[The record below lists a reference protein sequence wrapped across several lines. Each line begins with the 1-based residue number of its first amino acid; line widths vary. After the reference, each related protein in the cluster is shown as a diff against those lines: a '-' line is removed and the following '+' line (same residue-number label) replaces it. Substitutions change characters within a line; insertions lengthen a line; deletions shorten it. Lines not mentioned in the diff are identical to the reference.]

1 MTKRIHISI
10 CQPPGYVHSLGFI
23 DIARYARYQFRRL
36 GAEVSIGKNRL
47 REDSINIVLG
57 AHLGFS
63 TDLLQRHVCVFWNL
77 EQLGQ
82 GGASVSAEYLALL
95 SKSAVIDYDSR
106 NLAAYGCRD
115 GEVPVV
121 TFMHA
126 PYLRQ
131 PSLAIHDRPIDLL
144 FIGGVNDRRA
154 KLIQRIEASGWNVT
168 RFDAPLYGEDRD
180 HFIRQSK
187 AVFNC
192 HFYESSRFEQTRAF
206 HVLSLGTPVI
216 SERTQQTSVPA
227 QYERAVEW
235 VEDEVLENFF
245 NNEFMT
251 PEWIERAGRQLDYF
265 AEQDDLQR
273 WQTAFQYC
281 QSYLELR
288 EQSDAGLRKVWMPSR
303 MNLGSGKD
311 YKAGWLNVD
320 ILERAKPDIV
330 LDLSKPIQWPIQM
343 STEGGGQVCIKER
356 SLDHVYANNV
366 LEHVPDLVSLM
377 TNILLL
383 LKEDGIFEIE
393 VPYEKAPSAWQD
405 PTHVRAMNRQ
415 SWIYYT
421 DWFWYL
427 GWFNE
432 RFVVR
437 SFNWMNQ
444 RSEDCEEFE
453 ASFMRIVLQK
463 TVTSAQER
471 MIARTMHPDFFSIPE
486 DL

>member
-1 MTKRIHISI
+1 MTSRIHISI

-23 DIARYARYQFRRL
+23 DIARYARHQFRRL

-57 AHLGFS
+57 AHLGF
-63 TDLLQRHVCVFWNL
+63 TTELLQRHVCVFWNL

-95 SKSAVIDYDSR
+95 SKSAVIDYDHR
-106 NLAAYGCRD
+106 NLAAYGCRE

-131 PSLAIHDRPIDLL
+131 PAVALQERPIDLL
-144 FIGGVNDRRA
+144 FIGGINDRRA
-154 KLIQRIEASGWNVT
+154 KLIERVEAAGWDVT
-168 RFDAPLYGEDRD
+168 LFDGPLYGEDRD

-192 HFYESSRFEQTRAF
+192 HFYETSRFEQTRAF

-216 SERTQQTSVPA
+216 SERTALTSVPA
-227 QYERAVEW
+227 QYEQAVEW
-235 VEDEVLENFF
+235 VNNETLEAFF
-245 NNEFMT
+245 RHEFMT
-251 PEWIERAGRQLDYF
+251 PGWISRAEQQLGHF
-265 AEQDDLQR
+265 AEQDDLPK
-273 WQTAFQYC
+273 WQVALQYC
-281 QSYLELR
+281 QAYREMR
-288 EQSDAGLRKVWMPSR
+288 EQSDARLGRVWTPTR
-303 MNLGSGKD
+303 LNLGSGKD

-330 LDLSKPIQWPIQM
+330 LDLSQPIEWPVQM
-343 STEGGGQVCIKER
+343 PTEGGGEVRLEEG
-356 SLDHVYANNV
+356 SLEHVYANNV

-377 TNILLL
+377 TNILKL
-383 LKEDGIFEIE
+383 LKEEGIFEIE
-393 VPYEKAPSAWQD
+393 VPYERAPSAWQD
-405 PTHVRAMNRQ
+405 PTHVRAFNRQ

-427 GWFNE
+427 GWYAE
-432 RFVVR
+432 RFVTQ
-437 SFNWMNQ
+437 SFSWLNQ
-444 RSEDCEEFE
+444 RSEVCEEFE
-453 ASFMRIVLQK
+453 ASFMRVTLQK
-463 TVTSAQER
+463 TSTSAHER
-471 MIARTMHPDFFSIPE
+471 MIARTMHPEFFGLTA
-486 DL
+486 D